1 MKLTLQDRVFHITA
15 GVLGVAVAILV
26 AYISYS
32 LGYMD
37 DSADSSLLA
46 AIGKFSVIFVF
57 LTGAVVFLAIAVAEM
72 FDLEEYQNSFFLA
85 FAFALVCSMITNQ
98 LFLTDFYERQEF
110 VEFDKK
116 IIENNEGMKPQTA
129 FYSRFKQE
137 QAANDYKKLRVYK
150 TEVGQEEFFAI
161 DSDKAAIVKLA
172 GENLKNPQLK
182 ALFDEIN
189 ADGFISVAE
198 YKRFKYEVLK
208 NEPQSNALVVAL
220 RNET

>member
-1 MKLTLQDRVFHITA
+1 MMLSLQDRVFHIVA
-15 GVLGVAVAILV
+15 GFLGVAVAILV

-37 DSADSSLLA
+37 DSADSSLFA
-46 AIGKFSVIFVF
+46 TIAKFCVIFVC
-57 LTGAVVFLAIAVAEM
+57 LTGAAVILVLVVVEV
-72 FDLEEYQNSFFLA
+72 FDVDEYQSSFFLT
-85 FAFALVCSMITNQ
+85 FTFALVCSLITNQ
-98 LFLTDFYERQEF
+98 LFLTDFYSAQDF
-110 VEFDKK
+110 VQFDKK

-150 TEVGQEEFFAI
+150 TELGQEEFFAI

-208 NEPQSNALVVAL
+208 NEPQGNALVVAL